1 MPRRTVALIAGA
13 SGSGKSRLARLTGW
27 PVLRL
32 DNFYRAETDPGMPL
46 GTDGL
51 IDWDD
56 IRAWDA
62 NAAST
67 AIVGLSSEGVVD
79 VPIYDI
85 AANAP
90 RGQQT
95 IDSGDAP
102 AFVAEGIF
110 ASAVLAACREAGLPV
125 VAIWLD
131 RGRLMTW
138 WRRLRRDVR
147 EHRKPLPV
155 LLRRGVALSRAEPSL
170 RRAAVT
176 AGFTPMT
183 MRQATINLKRIVS
196 PLPDPAA

>member
-32 DNFYRAETDPGMPL
+32 DNFYRAETDPDMPL
-46 GTDGL
+46 GPDGR

-62 NAAST
+62 DAAAT
-67 AIVGLSSEGVVD
+67 AIVSLSCDGVTT

-85 AANAP
+85 AANAL

-95 IDSGDAP
+95 IDTGDAP

-110 ASAVLAACREAGLPV
+110 ASAILAACHEAGVPV
-125 VAIWLD
+125 FAIWLD

-155 LLRRGVALSRAEPSL
+155 LLRRGVALSWAEPSL

-183 MRQATINLKRIVS
+183 MRQAETRLRILS
-196 PLPDPAA
+196 ANTK